1 MIKRLLKKYSGKV
14 LKIEREADLVD
25 DCNYMVYFKDHSV
38 FGTSYPVRT
47 LKEIDELM
55 EDY

>member
-1 MIKRLLKKYSGKV
+1 MIKRLLRKYEGEV
-14 LKIEREADLVD
+14 LSIEREAGLVD

-47 LKEIDELM
+47 LKEIDGLM